1 NASFSL
7 RKGKMTALIGLS
19 GEGKSTLMNAIV
31 GLDKSNKKA
40 YGEILVEENGE
51 MVPRDPVKWFQRVGY
66 VRQGFINYK
75 NMPVMDI
82 LKSVC
87 KCYGQSE
94 EKIEVFLGKLRMQ
107 KTKNTKYKNL
117 SGGEQRRIM
126 TIIGLLNNA
135 ELNIWDEPLTGL
147 DSEIA
152 HTSLTMMRASGKT
165 NLVSVHQVSDDL
177 MKLFDDLIV
186 VHNTTIIYSGPIENT
201 HSYFGQHNVSF
212 PTDIFY
218 INYIIRLSAGNTNT
232 TEDIQNVENFNKLAD
247 SILNKETEK
256 TQPAIKPRMFV
267 PFSMPNITRIKE
279 VYKRSLFFNKKVRGE
294 HFIIDTLFHFL
305 LIVGTSI
312 ILYLMKQM
320 ATGGSNIALNDITE
334 MTVNM
339 IKSLNVPKSESSTIF
354 RCLGWIR
361 NINIFF
367 IEYIASLVI
376 YMPLTSYACGYLST
390 LINKE
395 YYALCCQCIEE
406 KQFTNVDMICAI
418 LFDLFIRKFVFC
430 FVTFFIVIEI
440 IHNNGTSI
448 LLKKIEGQS
457 TFGHI
462 AIINCAFLFS
472 LLVYLYSVIVN
483 FFPLPSKLIYSLV
496 PILCTLFM
504 SIPYVLY
511 TVDVFEEKG
520 FPMYTKLDRT
530 NFNTMFATP
539 EDSYAPMDMM
549 VDYEEKGMKRPY
561 KKKSTDGSHNPSFN
575 EDKPESDNSDDSDT
589 NSSSSSAENASGDDR
604 NHKVALE
611 ERITEFKKRYEE
623 ITNKQIDKM
632 NIFQKVIFFLANR
645 CRDALRYSPPSIVLE
660 YYTKL
665 GLYTDSLPF
674 VVTDSIIE
682 ILKEARDSL
691 TGRHQKGGVDGLL
704 SKIVNSNS
712 MISQETANS
721 AQFGTDD
728 ISVMSEIFEIGAPLP
743 SCGIIR
749 VAWGL
754 LRFFLFPSIF
764 LFILMVYSYKSLQPS
779 LK

>member
-1 NASFSL
+1 MEDHIRFKNYTQMASSSVCLLRNASFSL

-312 ILYLMKQM
+312 
-320 ATGGSNIALNDITE
+320 
-334 MTVNM
+334 
-339 IKSLNVPKSESSTIF
+339 
-354 RCLGWIR
+354 
-361 NINIFF
+361 
-367 IEYIASLVI
+367 
-376 YMPLTSYACGYLST
+376 
-390 LINKE
+390 
-395 YYALCCQCIEE
+395 
-406 KQFTNVDMICAI
+406 
-418 LFDLFIRKFVFC
+418 
-430 FVTFFIVIEI
+430 
-440 IHNNGTSI
+440 
-448 LLKKIEGQS
+448 
-457 TFGHI
+457 
-462 AIINCAFLFS
+462 
-472 LLVYLYSVIVN
+472 
-483 FFPLPSKLIYSLV
+483 
-496 PILCTLFM
+496 
-504 SIPYVLY
+504 
-511 TVDVFEEKG
+511 
-520 FPMYTKLDRT
+520 
-530 NFNTMFATP
+530 
-539 EDSYAPMDMM
+539 
-549 VDYEEKGMKRPY
+549 
-561 KKKSTDGSHNPSFN
+561 
-575 EDKPESDNSDDSDT
+575 
-589 NSSSSSAENASGDDR
+589 
-604 NHKVALE
+604 
-611 ERITEFKKRYEE
+611 
-623 ITNKQIDKM
+623 
-632 NIFQKVIFFLANR
+632 
-645 CRDALRYSPPSIVLE
+645 
-660 YYTKL
+660 
-665 GLYTDSLPF
+665 
-674 VVTDSIIE
+674 
-682 ILKEARDSL
+682 
-691 TGRHQKGGVDGLL
+691 
-704 SKIVNSNS
+704 
-712 MISQETANS
+712 
-721 AQFGTDD
+721 
-728 ISVMSEIFEIGAPLP
+728 
-743 SCGIIR
+743 
-749 VAWGL
+749 
-754 LRFFLFPSIF
+754 
-764 LFILMVYSYKSLQPS
+764 
-779 LK
+779 